1 MAHKFGDYL
10 LDYGLAVL
18 DTDAVSIF
26 LNSQDPTTYTEAS
39 STYMLAGRTWAA
51 GGAWGSPQA
60 GDTNGR
66 KVMST
71 SFTDGE
77 VFTDGL
83 ATDWSTVDGS
93 HLLVNGGLNSSQ
105 QVYDG
110 NSFSLP
116 SFKVEIPN
124 Q

>member
-1 MAHKFGDYL
+1 MAHKVGDYI
-10 LDYGLAVL
+10 LDNGLTIFDSA
-18 DTDAVSIF
+18 AVSIF

-39 STYMLAGRTWAA
+39 ATYMLAGKTWAA

-83 ATDWSTVDGS
+83 ASDWSTVDAT
-93 HLLVNGGLNSSQ
+93 HLLANGGLSSSQ

-110 NSFSLP
+110 NSFALP
-116 SFKVEIPN
+116 SFKVELPS